1 MWIISKQENLT
12 FCCIQSEH
20 LINYKIMYQYN
31 QFTFSIYHN
40 LYSVWCILLYW
51 WCFLTINTFK
61 TIMIVYFIMSVYY
74 FIYSVDTL
82 IHAYMVTDLSSL
94 DISAKHCIIHNGY
107 CYNNPSDGFHTNI
120 NILSIRYE
128 VLLYIKTYHQLLPAI
143 ALYGESSVYC
153 RWCSWNLVDILC
165 VDFKYFSKQL
175 MEQLFWKRNMKCH

>member
-12 FCCIQSEH
+12 FCCIRSEH
-20 LINYKIMYQYN
+20 LINYKIMYN

-82 IHAYMVTDLSSL
+82 IHAYGNRSLHSRYLGKMDTVT
-94 DISAKHCIIHNGY
+94 ITHHM
-107 CYNNPSDGFHTNI
+107 GFTQT

-175 MEQLFWKRNMKCH
+175 MEQLFWKRNMKWC

>member
-1 MWIISKQENLT
+1 MVYGNFISCFSWYYVIKVRFPSGIHVNNKQTRKLD
-12 FCCIQSEH
+12 ILLY
-20 LINYKIMYQYN
+20 LINYKIMYN

-107 CYNNPSDGFHTNI
+107 CYNNPSHGFHTN
-120 NILSIRYE
+120 
-128 VLLYIKTYHQLLPAI
+128 
-143 ALYGESSVYC
+143 
-153 RWCSWNLVDILC
+153 
-165 VDFKYFSKQL
+165 
-175 MEQLFWKRNMKCH
+175 

>member
-1 MWIISKQENLT
+1 M
-12 FCCIQSEH
+12 H
-20 LINYKIMYQYN
+20 
-31 QFTFSIYHN
+31 
-40 LYSVWCILLYW
+40 
-51 WCFLTINTFK
+51 
-61 TIMIVYFIMSVYY
+61 
-74 FIYSVDTL
+74 
-82 IHAYMVTDLSSL
+82 MVTDLSIL

-107 CYNNPSDGFHTNI
+107 CYNNPSHGFHTNI

-175 MEQLFWKRNMKCH
+175 MEQLFSALEIFLVVKSWTQSLKHIWVILLYAPMNSLNCLTAASGSISCKFGVAILCLFHFPRG